1 MQVAF
6 RADASLQMG
15 TGHVMRCLTLADA
28 LREGGAS
35 CSFVCRPHPGH
46 LLTLIAQ
53 RGHQALAL
61 PELKEDAEPNQN
73 GTAHGHWLGTDWA
86 VDAQDTRQALSA
98 QTGGQP
104 VDWLVVDHYA
114 LDFRW
119 EEALRSQAK
128 RIMVI
133 DDLADRPHACELLLD
148 QNWYGDTNDA
158 RYDRLISLSA
168 NRLLGPRFA
177 LLNPAYSQLRAVLP
191 QRDGIVRR
199 VLVFLGGSDPTNLT
213 ASVIKAMM
221 VPDIQELAL
230 DVVVGVNHPDPTL
243 IAALVGERPH
253 TVLHQ
258 NLPSLAGLM
267 ARADLMIGAGGSTTW
282 ERMCLGL
289 PSLVIGVADNQ
300 LPTNQALH
308 SAGYVNFL
316 GHVTV
321 VSISQIVAAV
331 RQAVNSPVSLK
342 QQSQLMQQ
350 LVPAIGVA
358 DVCTRM
364 LVRG

>member
-1 MQVAF
+1 MHIVF

-28 LREGGAS
+28 LRERGAS
-35 CSFVCRPHPGH
+35 CTFVCRPHPGH
-46 LLTLIAQ
+46 LLALVAQ

-61 PELKEDAEPNQN
+61 PELQEGAQPNHN
-73 GTAHGHWLGTDWA
+73 GTAHGHWLGTDLA
-86 VDAQDTRQALSA
+86 TDAQDTQQALRTR
-98 QTGGQP
+98 TGGQP

-114 LDFRW
+114 LDARW
-119 EEALRSQAK
+119 EEALSPQAQ
-128 RIMVI
+128 RIMAI
-133 DDLADRPHACELLLD
+133 DDLADRPHTCDLLLD

-158 RYDRLISLSA
+158 RYDLLISLSTK
-168 NRLLGPRFA
+168 RLLGPRYA
-177 LLNPAYSQLRAVLP
+177 LLNSAYAQLRALLP

-199 VLVFLGGSDPTNLT
+199 VLVFFGGSDPANLT

-221 VPDIQELAL
+221 VPDMQELAL
-230 DVVVGVNHPDPTL
+230 DVVIGVNHPDPTS
-243 IAALVGERPH
+243 IAALVDERPD

-282 ERMCLGL
+282 ERMSLGL

-316 GHVTV
+316 GHMKEVTT
-321 VSISQIVAAV
+321 SQIVAAV
-331 RQAVNSPVSLK
+331 RQALESPGRLK

-350 LVPAIGVA
+350 LVPATGVA
-358 DVCTRM
+358 CVCNRIQA
-364 LVRG
+364 RG